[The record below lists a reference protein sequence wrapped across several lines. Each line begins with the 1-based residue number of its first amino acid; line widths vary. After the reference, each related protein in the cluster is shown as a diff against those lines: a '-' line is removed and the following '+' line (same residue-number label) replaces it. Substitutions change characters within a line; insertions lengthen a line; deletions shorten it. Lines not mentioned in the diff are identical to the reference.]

1 MAIQLFIQDPNISH
15 DKLPAYY
22 ATGIAGASCLLWVR
36 QGDQWTCEPGSL
48 PQTVTTVPLEQVPVD
63 LQEEIMALAA
73 RADVIGPQGWN
84 LNSG

>member
-1 MAIQLFIQDPNISH
+1 MAIQLFIQDPDTSH

-36 QGDQWTCEPGSL
+36 QADQWTCEPSSL
-48 PQTVTTVPLEQVPVD
+48 PQGMTTVPMEEVPVD
-63 LQEEIMALAA
+63 LQEEILALAA